1 MRKTKRAM
9 GNELNSEVGMR
20 NAENK
25 KRRKAQG
32 KKITTEGHG
41 TTQKRIIPIKTGIKG
56 FCNSVYSVK
65 FRGEKSR
72 KL

>member
-41 TTQKRIIPIKTGIKG
+41 KARKKQYIKKL
-56 FCNSVYSVK
+56 FFV
-65 FRGEKSR
+65 SR
-72 KL
+72 RQVV